1 MRRLLNVRPKAG
13 GRFLL
18 GVLPLVVLALIY
30 VAASTARHAENPS
43 EKILPTLG
51 AMADQVRIMAAQVD
65 PQTGAIPLW
74 QDTGASL
81 RRLGLGL
88 SIATATTL
96 LLGLMIGVLP
106 LLRAGLGPLI
116 ATIAVIPPIA
126 VLPILFI
133 TFGLGETAKVVLI
146 VVGVTPLMVRD
157 LAGHIAAIPEE
168 QIVKAQTLGASTWQI
183 ALRVA
188 LPQAL
193 PRLLQSLRL
202 SLGPAWVFLISAEA
216 IASDEG
222 LGYRI
227 FLVRRYLAMDI
238 ILPYVAW
245 TALLAVALDL
255 ALLTLSRRAFP
266 WAHPANAR

>member
-1 MRRLLNVRPKAG
+1 MHRLLNIRPAG
-13 GRFLL
+13 GVRLLL
-18 GVLPLVVLALIY
+18 GAAPLLLIALIY
-30 VAASTARHAENPS
+30 LAASTARHAENPS
-43 EKILPTLG
+43 DKLLPTIG
-51 AMADQVRIMAAQVD
+51 AMAEQVHVMAFEVD
-65 PQTGAIPLW
+65 PQTGSIPLW
-74 QDTGASL
+74 QDTAASL

-88 SIATATTL
+88 SIATASTL
-96 LLGLMIGVLP
+96 VLGLVIGVLP
-106 LLRAGLGPLI
+106 LARAGLGPFI
-116 ATIAVIPPIA
+116 AAIAVIPPIA

-133 TFGLGETAKVVLI
+133 TFGLGETSKIVLI
-146 VVGVTPLMVRD
+146 VVGVTPFMVRD

-188 LPQAL
+188 LPQAM

-216 IASDEG
+216 IASDVG
-222 LGYRI
+222 LGYRV

-245 TALLAVALDL
+245 IALLAVAFDLILD
-255 ALLTLSRRAFP
+255 TISRRAYP
-266 WAHPANAR
+266 WAHSARGR